1 MNSPWKAFFDTI
13 AQDYE
18 NENSARNTVAE
29 VQFIVDELGL
39 QPGASIL
46 DIGCGTGR
54 HAVEFARRG
63 YSVTGV
69 DISSGMLAIARKKA
83 EDLRVSVELIECA
96 AQDYTASR
104 KFDAAL
110 SLCEGGLC
118 LFSESDDI
126 WGKDMA
132 VLANMSE
139 ALKPG
144 GRFMLTVLNAFALIR
159 SASDESVASGEVDL
173 FTLTSKFT
181 NECGPEGAKVQI
193 RGTERYYTPPE
204 MVRMVNRIGMKIDAI
219 YGGTTGNWRRGDI
232 LLDEIEFMA
241 VGTRKK

>member
-1 MNSPWKAFFDTI
+1 MNSQWKAFFDTI
-13 AQDYE
+13 APDYE
-18 NENSARNTVAE
+18 NEIFTGNTVAE
-29 VQFIVDELGL
+29 VQFIIDELGL

-63 YSVTGV
+63 YVVTGV
-69 DISSGMLAIARKKA
+69 DISSGMLAIARQKA
-83 EDLRVSVELIECA
+83 EDSGVAVELVECP

-110 SLCEGGLC
+110 SLCEGALC
-118 LFSESDDI
+118 LFSEEDDL

-132 VLANMSE
+132 ILANMSE

-144 GRFMLTVLNAFALIR
+144 GRFMLTVLNAFSLIR
-159 SASDESVASGEVDL
+159 SATDESVASGEIDL
-173 FTLTSKFT
+173 FTLTSKFV
-181 NECGPEGAKVQI
+181 NECGPEGAKVHI
-193 RGTERYYTPPE
+193 RGIERYYTPPE
-204 MVRMVNRIGMKIDAI
+204 MVRMVNRIGLKIDAI
-219 YGGTTGNWRRGDI
+219 YGGTAGNWRRGDI
-232 LLDEIEFMA
+232 LLDEVEFMA